1 MVSDRGTT
9 ELLAMKKHDKN
20 SMKFSIIN
28 SEGLSGNLGGIVGQN
43 LIPHE
48 YHVDNTG
55 NIKLKNRMISN
66 NMVHF
71 LKEDNCFK
79 IRRVF
84 KLVPT
89 RVVIDNANDGAISN
103 INLKTFLSEYAL
115 AAYLGHTRRDF
126 ILRSPFDSLM
136 PQKVNLLENI
146 HPK

>member
-1 MVSDRGTT
+1 MVSDQGTT

-55 NIKLKNRMISN
+55 NIELKDRIISS

-71 LKEDNCFK
+71 MKEDNCFK

-84 KLVPT
+84 KLVPAK
-89 RVVIDNANDGAISN
+89 VAIDNGNDRAI
-103 INLKTFLSEYAL
+103 
-115 AAYLGHTRRDF
+115 
-126 ILRSPFDSLM
+126 
-136 PQKVNLLENI
+136 
-146 HPK
+146 

>member
-55 NIKLKNRMISN
+55 NIELKNRMISS

-84 KLVPT
+84 KLVLA
-89 RVVIDNANDGAISN
+89 RDAIDYATDGAILN
-103 INLKTFLSEYAL
+103 INLK
-115 AAYLGHTRRDF
+115 
-126 ILRSPFDSLM
+126 SL
-136 PQKVNLLENI
+136 LI
-146 HPK
+146 R